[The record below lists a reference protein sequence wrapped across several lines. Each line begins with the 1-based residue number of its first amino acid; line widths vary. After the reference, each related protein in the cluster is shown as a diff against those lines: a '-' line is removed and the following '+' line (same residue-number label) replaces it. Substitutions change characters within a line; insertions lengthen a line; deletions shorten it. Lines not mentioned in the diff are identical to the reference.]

1 MFSLDYFEKIFTS
14 PFSGMSIKRLNIF
27 SLIVLLSLSPTLSAE
42 TTNQQKLELKLL
54 KSSILKLQNTLVR
67 NNEKKAQLEIDF
79 EKIEIEISK
88 IDRNIRILNSKIT
101 SAEDNI
107 SEKEIE
113 KNSIERLMAQQS
125 KIITQQLRLAH
136 QLGHQEP
143 IKLLLNQEDPNK
155 LARMIKYYDYF
166 IHARGNRV
174 LEYRKN
180 IADLLKIIDE
190 IKQDRLYLV
199 NGKEKLK
206 VEQQKAEEHLKKRA
220 QILKRL
226 SNDIAEDEGYL
237 ANLRTQLTGLQALI
251 DAVSHVTS
259 SLKIYNQYRPFQ
271 SLKGNLEWP
280 VKGKLINSYGTKRSG
295 SIRWNGWLIEANKGT
310 SVKTVHEGRV
320 VFSDYLRG
328 FGLMLI
334 LDHGDG
340 FMTLYGHNQEL
351 LKDTG
356 DWVTTKDEIA
366 KAGDSGGLSDSAL
379 YFEIRHQ
386 GQPKNP
392 KIWLTEN

>member
-1 MFSLDYFEKIFTS
+1 MLSLDYLEKNLIS
-14 PFSGMSIKRLNIF
+14 SFSGI
-27 SLIVLLSLSPTLSAE
+27 SLQKLKVYFLIALLSFSPSSIAK

-54 KSSILKLQNTLVR
+54 QTSILKLQNTLIR
-67 NNEKKAQLEIDF
+67 SNEQKIQSEIDF
-79 EKIEIEISK
+79 KEIEIEISK
-88 IDRNIRILNSKIT
+88 IDRNIRILSSEIT
-101 SAEDNI
+101 STKSNI
-107 SEKEIE
+107 STKEIE
-113 KNSIERLMAQQS
+113 KNSIERRIAQHS
-125 KIITQQLRLAH
+125 KIITQQLRSAH

-155 LARMIKYYDYF
+155 LARMVKYYDYF
-166 IHARGNRV
+166 IHARGNRI

-180 IADLLKIIDE
+180 IADLSKIIDE

-199 NGKEKLK
+199 NGKEKLL
-206 VEQQKAEEHLKKRA
+206 VEQKRAEEHLKKRA

-226 SNDIAEDEGYL
+226 SNDIAEDEERL
-237 ANLRTQLTGLQALI
+237 TNLRTQLTGLQALI
-251 DAVSHVTS
+251 DAVGHLTS
-259 SLKIYNQYRPFQ
+259 SLKISNQYRPFQ
-271 SLKGNLEWP
+271 SLKGNLKWP
-280 VKGKLINSYGTKRSG
+280 VKGELINNYGSKRSG
-295 SIRWNGWLIEANKGT
+295 SVRWNGWLIKANKGT

-356 DWVTTKDEIA
+356 DWVTPKEEIA
-366 KAGDSGGLSDSAL
+366 KAGDSGGLTESAL
-379 YFEIRHQ
+379 YFEIRYQ
-386 GQPKNP
+386 GQPRNP
-392 KIWLTEN
+392 KIWLTGN

>member
-1 MFSLDYFEKIFTS
+1 MFSLDYLEKNLIS
-14 PFSGMSIKRLNIF
+14 SFSGI
-27 SLIVLLSLSPTLSAE
+27 SLQKLKVYFLIALLSFSPSSIAK

-54 KSSILKLQNTLVR
+54 QTSILKLQNTLIR
-67 NNEKKAQLEIDF
+67 SNEQKIQSEIDF
-79 EKIEIEISK
+79 KEIEIEISK
-88 IDRNIRILNSKIT
+88 IDRNIRILSSKIT
-101 SAEDNI
+101 STKSNI
-107 SEKEIE
+107 STKEIE
-113 KNSIERLMAQQS
+113 KNSIERRIAQHS
-125 KIITQQLRLAH
+125 KIITQQLRSAH
-136 QLGHQEP
+136 QLGYQEP

-155 LARMIKYYDYF
+155 LARMVKYYDYF
-166 IHARGNRV
+166 IHARGNRI

-180 IADLLKIIDE
+180 IADLSKIIDE

-199 NGKEKLK
+199 NGKEKLL
-206 VEQQKAEEHLKKRA
+206 VEQKRAEEHLKKRA

-226 SNDIAEDEGYL
+226 SNDIAEDEERL
-237 ANLRTQLTGLQALI
+237 TNLRTQLTGLQALI
-251 DAVSHVTS
+251 DAVGHLTS
-259 SLKIYNQYRPFQ
+259 SLKISNQYRPFQ
-271 SLKGNLEWP
+271 SLKGNLKWP
-280 VKGKLINSYGTKRSG
+280 VKGELINNYGSKRSG
-295 SIRWNGWLIEANKGT
+295 SVRWNGWLIKANKGT

-356 DWVTTKDEIA
+356 DWVTPKEEIA
-366 KAGDSGGLSDSAL
+366 KAGDSGGLTESAL

-386 GQPKNP
+386 GQPRNP
-392 KIWLTEN
+392 KIWLTGN

>member
-1 MFSLDYFEKIFTS
+1 MFSLDYLEKNLIS
-14 PFSGMSIKRLNIF
+14 SFSGI
-27 SLIVLLSLSPTLSAE
+27 SLQKLKVYFLIALLSFSPSSIAK

-54 KSSILKLQNTLVR
+54 QTSILKLQNTLIR
-67 NNEKKAQLEIDF
+67 SNEQKIQSEIDF
-79 EKIEIEISK
+79 KEIEIEISK
-88 IDRNIRILNSKIT
+88 IDRNIRILSSKIT
-101 SAEDNI
+101 STKSNI
-107 SEKEIE
+107 STKEIE
-113 KNSIERLMAQQS
+113 KNSIERRIAQHS
-125 KIITQQLRLAH
+125 KIITQQLRSAH
-136 QLGHQEP
+136 QLGYQEP

-155 LARMIKYYDYF
+155 LARMVKYYDYF
-166 IHARGNRV
+166 IHARGNRI

-180 IADLLKIIDE
+180 IADLSKIIDE

-199 NGKEKLK
+199 NGKEKLL
-206 VEQQKAEEHLKKRA
+206 VEQKRAEEHLKKRT

-226 SNDIAEDEGYL
+226 SNDIAEDEERL
-237 ANLRTQLTGLQALI
+237 TNLRTQLTGLQALI
-251 DAVSHVTS
+251 DAVGHLTS
-259 SLKIYNQYRPFQ
+259 SLKISNQYRPFQ
-271 SLKGNLEWP
+271 SLKGNLKWP
-280 VKGKLINSYGTKRSG
+280 VKGELINNYGSKRSG
-295 SIRWNGWLIEANKGT
+295 SVRWNGWLIKANKGT

-356 DWVTTKDEIA
+356 DWVTPKEEIA
-366 KAGDSGGLSDSAL
+366 KAGDSGGLTESAL

-386 GQPKNP
+386 GQPRNP
-392 KIWLTEN
+392 KIWLTGN